1 MIIDVWGPKFVKIN
15 GKKEIS
21 FFEIKKT
28 QNMINLKKTG
38 WIVRYICDRC
48 KDNKVCTTTS
58 HVFFN
63 EKYIYNTLD
72 SQICKSCRSRI
83 SEYEIKKSF
92 IPYEKFKLYI
102 NEYKYFLLTKKEE
115 YDLANNK
122 SQFKLKVICENGHNL
137 MTTWNNWSRG
147 KRCRKCYE
155 NDKFSNSVKHKDGW
169 DLYKFMVWK
178 TTEMNYKKHK
188 KEININN
195 NERGINYHL
204 DHKYSISEGFKNNI
218 LPSIVGGKENLRIIS
233 SYENMS
239 KGSKCSIK
247 LSELIIK

>member
-1 MIIDVWGPKFVKIN
+1 M
-15 GKKEIS
+15 
-21 FFEIKKT
+21 
-28 QNMINLKKTG
+28 
-38 WIVRYICDRC
+38 
-48 KDNKVCTTTS
+48 
-58 HVFFN
+58 
-63 EKYIYNTLD
+63 
-72 SQICKSCRSRI
+72 
-83 SEYEIKKSF
+83 
-92 IPYEKFKLYI
+92 
-102 NEYKYFLLTKKEE
+102 LTKKEE

>member
-92 IPYEKFKLYI
+92 IPYEKIKLYI
-102 NEYKYFLLTKKEE
+102 NEYKYFDRNKKVYTKC
-115 YDLANNK
+115 
-122 SQFKLKVICENGHNL
+122 FKNL
-137 MTTWNNWSRG
+137 VLSFVC
-147 KRCRKCYE
+147 RCTKLSKNRL
-155 NDKFSNSVKHKDGW
+155 S
-169 DLYKFMVWK
+169 
-178 TTEMNYKKHK
+178 
-188 KEININN
+188 
-195 NERGINYHL
+195 INY
-204 DHKYSISEGFKNNI
+204 Y
-218 LPSIVGGKENLRIIS
+218 
-233 SYENMS
+233 
-239 KGSKCSIK
+239 
-247 LSELIIK
+247 